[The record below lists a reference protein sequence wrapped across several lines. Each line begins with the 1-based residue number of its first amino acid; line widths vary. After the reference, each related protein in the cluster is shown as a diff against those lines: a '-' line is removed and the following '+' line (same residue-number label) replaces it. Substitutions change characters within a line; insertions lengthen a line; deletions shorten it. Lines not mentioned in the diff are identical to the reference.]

1 MKDEKQYFFDKPENI
16 KKVLRVFYFLCAGLL
31 AIDLIY
37 HRHVLH
43 SWENLFGFYG
53 LFGFVGCVI
62 LVLVAKEM
70 RKWLMRDEN
79 YYDK

>member
-1 MKDEKQYFFDKPENI
+1 MNDEKQYFFDKPENI
-16 KKVLRVFYFLCAGLL
+16 KKVLRVFYILCAVLL
-31 AIDLIY
+31 AVDLFY
-37 HRHVLH
+37 HRHVIH
-43 SWENLFGFYG
+43 SWESLFGFYG
-53 LFGFVGCVI
+53 LYGFIGCVI

>member
-1 MKDEKQYFFDKPENI
+1 MKDEKQFFFDKPENI
-16 KKVLRVFYFLCAGLL
+16 KKVLRVFYFLCAVLL